1 MLYSNMYI
9 FGSIILIISDIV
21 ILKILFS
28 ERDNMN
34 NVYLIL
40 INIIRYIKEDLVIN
54 NYIVDLSNL

>member
-1 MLYSNMYI
+1 MYI